1 MNKKLF
7 KTGVVSISGK
17 PNVGKSTLLNSIIGQ
32 KMAIVS
38 PKPQTTRGVIRGIYT
53 GESMQV
59 LFVDNPGF
67 LKPRDKL
74 DEFMFKQA
82 RESIK
87 NADLVYFVVEPSLPD
102 EESVRLDLKPIVQD
116 KRPVFLVVNKIDSI
130 NKELLLPVIDAYRS
144 LHQFDQII
152 PVSALKSNNT
162 QTLLAETEKYLP
174 EGEPLF
180 PEDMVSDQFERYFVS
195 ELIREKV
202 FEVTH
207 QEVPYSVAVKIDEFV
222 QRPQGKLYIRADII
236 VERTAHKSILI
247 GKQGGM
253 IKLIGKKARFAIES
267 FMGCETYLELFVKVV
282 EKWKEKDSCLREFG
296 YNIE

>member
-1 MNKKLF
+1 MF
-7 KTGVVSISGK
+7 KTGVVSISGR

-53 GESMQV
+53 DKTMQV
-59 LFVDNPGF
+59 VYVDNPGF

-87 NADLVYFVVEPSLPD
+87 NADLIYFVVEPALPD
-102 EESVRLDLKPIVQD
+102 REAVLHDLQPIIQEN
-116 KRPVFLVVNKIDSI
+116 RPVFLLINKVDIID
-130 NKELLLPVIDAYRS
+130 KELLLPIIDAYQS
-144 LHQFDQII
+144 IHKFEQII
-152 PVSALKSNNT
+152 PISALKTDNI
-162 QTLLAETEKYLP
+162 QPLLKATLPYIP

-180 PEDMVSDQFERYFVS
+180 PEDMLSDQFERYLVS
-195 ELIREKV
+195 ELIREKI

-207 QEVPYSVAVKIDEFV
+207 QEVPYSVAVKIDEFAE
-222 QRPQGKLYIRADII
+222 RSNGKTYIRADII
-236 VERTAHKSILI
+236 VERTSHKSMLI

-253 IKLIGKKARFAIES
+253 VKLIGKKARFEIEEFLGS
-267 FMGCETYLELFVKVV
+267 SVYLELFVKVV
-282 EKWKEKDSCLREFG
+282 KKWKEKDSCLREFG
-296 YNIE
+296 YNME